1 MFLPLNFNDYM
12 KSTYEFK
19 ERAANLFWWGGLIKS
34 KSKKKKEIRIH
45 TKILNMY
52 IERSLRD
59 ICFRIIT
66 TISLFKEMCVLKK
79 LTSMLFTLT
88 FLCLLVILQREQ

>member
-34 KSKKKKEIRIH
+34 KSKKKKERDTH
-45 TKILNMY
+45 TYKNSKY
-52 IERSLRD
+52 
-59 ICFRIIT
+59 
-66 TISLFKEMCVLKK
+66 VH
-79 LTSMLFTLT
+79 
-88 FLCLLVILQREQ
+88 